1 MGAWCAAAWKRDE
14 GEALIEYSLIF
25 ALVAVGLV
33 AVLLLFRQSVG
44 NSYQQVGGQVDRA
57 GLPVSSPGG
66 SRLGRDNP
74 ADGPPGGV
82 RSGYGYPEPGTTG
95 RSGTGRRGGDG
106 CVGSGGPENGGCG
119 SGRDR

>member
-25 ALVAVGLV
+25 ALVAGGLV
-33 AVLLLFRQSVG
+33 AVLLLFRQSLG

-66 SRLGRDNP
+66 SGLGRDNP
-74 ADGPPGGV
+74 SDGPAGGV
-82 RSGYGYPEPGTTG
+82 RSGYGYPEPGTPA
-95 RSGTGRRGGDG
+95 RSGMGRRGPDG
-106 CVGSGGPENGGCG
+106 CAAGGAEDGGCDGGP
-119 SGRDR
+119 DR